1 MMNLIGKKKHI
12 LHVKNEISKGIGILI
27 KARNILPLRSL
38 KTLYFS
44 FIYPFLIYCN
54 HVWGSA
60 CITTLYP
67 IVIKQKQCMRIITR
81 SKYLEHTNPIFEKLD
96 LLKMSEI
103 NKYIIG
109 KFMYR
114 WYHNQLPS
122 IFHNMFV
129 SVTDIH
135 NYNTRQKDHLYTT
148 KIKTCLGQTRITY
161 LGPKIWNDILK
172 AKINPNISEYVF
184 SKSLKKCIKEGI
196 L

>member
-1 MMNLIGKKKHI
+1 
-12 LHVKNEISKGIGILI
+12 
-27 KARNILPLRSL
+27 
-38 KTLYFS
+38 
-44 FIYPFLIYCN
+44 
-54 HVWGSA
+54 
-60 CITTLYP
+60 
-67 IVIKQKQCMRIITR
+67 MRIITR

-184 SKSLKKCIKEGI
+184 SKSLKKMYKGKYSLTEIVSNLLKSKHDIKNFTYNPI
-196 L
+196 TSRRKIDSSSTSKQHFLFYFFHNFHAFFSFLNNLVKFVAQFRHL